1 MEDKKNLGPAL
12 NWKQAIKQLGC
23 SKSMFYRLVDEGE
36 FPNAFRFGRSKGIR
50 VPQLDIDDYRQK
62 MRVV

>member
-23 SKSMFYRLVDEGE
+23 SRSMFYRLVDEGE
-36 FPNAFRFGRSKGIR
+36 FPNAFKMGSRGVR
-50 VPQLDIDDYRQK
+50 VPQCDVNEYRER